1 MQSGAKSGTMKHF
14 LALSMALLLAPV
26 AAPAQDKAAK
36 PSEGSPPY
44 PLPPATCHLPPATLA
59 NVRYEPHE
67 RQVLDFW
74 QTQKTQDPANQR
86 RYDFVKRDALASR
99 INRRYFAGD

>member
-1 MQSGAKSGTMKHF
+1 MKPF

-26 AAPAQDKAAK
+26 AALAQDKAAK

-44 PLPPATCHLPPATLA
+44 PLPPPTLA
-59 NVRYEPHE
+59 NVRYGPHE

-74 QTQKTQDPANQR
+74 QTQKTQDPASQR

>member
-1 MQSGAKSGTMKHF
+1 MKHF

-44 PLPPATCHLPPATLA
+44 PLPPPTLA
-59 NVRYEPHE
+59 NVRYGPHE

-74 QTQKTQDPANQR
+74 QTKKTQDPANQR